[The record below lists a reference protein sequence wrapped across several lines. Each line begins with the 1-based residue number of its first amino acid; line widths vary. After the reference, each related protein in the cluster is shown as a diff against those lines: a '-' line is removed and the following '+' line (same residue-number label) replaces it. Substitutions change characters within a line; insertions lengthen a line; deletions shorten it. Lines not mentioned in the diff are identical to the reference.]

1 MALDK
6 EFKYFLEH
14 QEELVKKYNGRFI
27 VIVGEKV
34 IQDYTTEADAYIET
48 IKTYKPDTF
57 LIQHCISGQA
67 AYKQTFNSRVVF
79 A

>member
-1 MALDK
+1 MLDG
-6 EFKYFLEH
+6 EFKYFLDH

-34 IQDYTTEADAYIET
+34 VGDFPNEADAFVEIS
-48 IKTYKPDTF
+48 KTHKPGTF
-57 LIQHCISGQA
+57 LIQQCLPGQA